1 MKLVFTLFTLI
12 SLLAT
17 NVALSN
23 DAEDA
28 WYGIASKKGE
38 AFSYVENQPD
48 LPNVLIYGD
57 SISIAYTPTVRS
69 ELKGKANVYRIHVNG
84 GDSSSFIS
92 KMDTLSETM
101 RAYWTHDWDVVHVNV
116 GLHDLKYV
124 VDGKL
129 DRENGTQVSSLDEYE
144 TNLIW
149 IVAYLR
155 KNAPKARLIFAT
167 TTPVPEGESGRIA
180 GDAVKY
186 NQVVLKIAKDFPK
199 IEIDDLY
206 GFTKP
211 HHSDWWTKPGNVH
224 YNVAGKTAQGKEV
237 ARIIGKLLP

>member
-1 MKLVFTLFTLI
+1 MKFAFPLI
-12 SLLAT
+12 VLLLAN
-17 NVALSN
+17 NVAFSN

-28 WYGIASKKGE
+28 WYRIAPKKGE
-38 AFSYVENQPD
+38 AFSYVVNQPY

-69 ELKGKANVYRIHVNG
+69 EFKGKANVYRIHVNG

-124 VDGKL
+124 VNGKL
-129 DRENGTQVSSLDEYE
+129 DRVNGTQVSSLDEYE
-144 TNLIW
+144 ANLRG
-149 IVAYLR
+149 IVAYLN

-186 NQVVLKIAKDFPK
+186 NQVVLKVVKDFPK
-199 IEIDDLY
+199 IEINDLY

-224 YNVAGKTAQGKEV
+224 YNTEGKTAQGKKV
-237 ARIIGKLLP
+237 ARVIGKRLP